1 MGFPSMAP
9 PDCYDRNMSLEILNT
24 SMLLVFIP
32 TFFFV
37 SATPGMCMTLSMT
50 LGMTIG
56 LKRTFWMMAGELVGV
71 GLVAVFSMIG
81 VATILLR
88 QPSLF
93 TVFKWIGG
101 LYLLYIG
108 IEMWRSK
115 GRLAIQE
122 NATQEST
129 GLTRYVSAKSLIAQG
144 FITAIANPKGWA
156 FFIALLPPFIDQSLP
171 LAPQL
176 SVLLVLILLIEF
188 ICLVLYASGGQSLS
202 HLLRKRSN
210 VQLMNRIAGSLM
222 MGVAVWLVMG

>member
-1 MGFPSMAP
+1 
-9 PDCYDRNMSLEILNT
+9 
-24 SMLLVFIP
+24 
-32 TFFFV
+32 
-37 SATPGMCMTLSMT
+37 MTLSMT

-71 GLVAVFSMIG
+71 GLVAIFSMIG
-81 VATILLR
+81 VATILLK

-93 TVFKWIGG
+93 MAFKWIGG

-122 NATQEST
+122 NTIQEST
-129 GLTRYVSAKSLIAQG
+129 RLTSYVSAKSLIAQG

-188 ICLVLYASGGQSLS
+188 ICLVLYASVGQSLS
-202 HLLRKRSN
+202 YLLCKRSN

>member
-1 MGFPSMAP
+1 
-9 PDCYDRNMSLEILNT
+9 MSILNL
-24 SMLLVFIP
+24 SMLAIFIP

-71 GLVAVFSMIG
+71 GLVVVLSMIG
-81 VATILLR
+81 VATILLKY
-88 QPSLF
+88 PSFF
-93 TVFKWIGG
+93 TFFKWGGG

-108 IEMWRSK
+108 IEMWRSR

-122 NATQEST
+122 NEEICKTVATS
-129 GLTRYVSAKSLIAQG
+129 RSLIMQG

-156 FFIALLPPFIDQSLP
+156 FFIALLPPFLDNTLP

-176 SVLLVLILLIEF
+176 SVLLVIILLIEF
-188 ICLVLYASGGQSLS
+188 ICLVLYAIGGQSLS
-202 HLLRKRSN
+202 HLLQKHSN
-210 VQLMNRIAGSLM
+210 VRIMNRFAGTLM
-222 MGVAVWLVMG
+222 MGVAVWLVLG